1 METGRKRGDRMRIPI
16 DKESGVPL
24 YQQIGSHLRQSIL
37 AGRLPAG
44 TRLPAARRLAADLG
58 VSRITVE
65 TAYADLEADGLVVRR
80 MGSGSF
86 VLPMVPLPP
95 GRNRD
100 PGRWPAWQEDA
111 VGTHVA
117 EIADGD
123 EVPHG
128 AHLDPGREAASQGV
142 PGIISFAGFGDPRLF
157 RTEEFASVIRQVIR
171 RDGTS
176 SFHVDDP
183 RGYAP
188 LRESVAQILTSQG
201 IDADPAHVL
210 ITSGSQQAISLVVQL
225 LVKPGETVVA
235 ENPTYDWALQLFR
248 AHGAR
253 VIGCPTDPWGMQV
266 EALEEILR
274 RHRPKLIYTIPN
286 FQNPTG
292 ASLSL
297 PRRRALVALA
307 DRYNV
312 AILEDDF
319 VGDLRYDGQT
329 QPALKAF
336 DPGGRVIYAG
346 TFSKLLM
353 PGLRVGFLVVEGP
366 VYRRLAELKRVND
379 LWTAT
384 LLQRALEA
392 YVTVGRYHAH
402 LRRLCR
408 TYRKRRD
415 RMVEAVGDWLPGC
428 APVLVPQGGL
438 FLWVR
443 LPQGVPAAKL
453 LPLALRQGVEFTP
466 GARFFC
472 RPQEGEGYMRL
483 NFAVTTTDE
492 IDEGIRRLGR
502 ALQELLKDGAR

>member
-1 METGRKRGDRMRIPI
+1 M
-16 DKESGVPL
+16 
-24 YQQIGSHLRQSIL
+24 
-37 AGRLPAG
+37 
-44 TRLPAARRLAADLG
+44 
-58 VSRITVE
+58 
-65 TAYADLEADGLVVRR
+65 
-80 MGSGSF
+80 
-86 VLPMVPLPP
+86 
-95 GRNRD
+95 
-100 PGRWPAWQEDA
+100 
-111 VGTHVA
+111 
-117 EIADGD
+117 
-123 EVPHG
+123 
-128 AHLDPGREAASQGV
+128 
-142 PGIISFAGFGDPRLF
+142 
-157 RTEEFASVIRQVIR
+157 
-171 RDGTS
+171 
-176 SFHVDDP
+176 DDP

-188 LRESVAQILTSQG
+188 LRESVAHILTSQG
-201 IDADPAHVL
+201 IDADPDHVL

-225 LVKPGETVVA
+225 VVKAGDTVVT

-248 AHGAR
+248 AQGAR
-253 VIGCPTDPWGMQV
+253 VIGCPTDARGMQV

-274 RHRPKLIYTIPN
+274 RHRPRLIYTIPN

-307 DRYNV
+307 DRYIV
-312 AILEDDF
+312 PVLEDDF

-366 VYRRLAELKRVND
+366 VYRRLVELKRVND

-384 LLQRALEA
+384 LFQRTLEA

-408 TYRKRRD
+408 VYRKRRD
-415 RMVEAVGDWLPGC
+415 RMVEAVGRFLPEC
-428 APVLVPQGGL
+428 TPELVPQGGL

-443 LPQGVPAAKL
+443 LPEGLTAAKL
-453 LPLALRQGVEFTP
+453 LPLARREGVDFTP

-472 RPQEGEGYMRL
+472 RPGEGESYLRL
-483 NFAVTTTDE
+483 NFAVATTDE
-492 IDEGIRRLGR
+492 IEEGMSRLGR
-502 ALQELLKDGAR
+502 ALERLGNPMVERPGKQIR